1 MLVRPSGE
9 QLAKLQP
16 GMIDHPVQTDSY
28 SCGVIVIKVGALHCI
43 FSCILYI
50 TFFKNANDGFVT
62 LQLATEFLKQ
72 LPGTLKKPE
81 FSTNGNYLR
90 KMRIDLAK
98 SILADAGKTGTAPQG
113 VRKNDSSPNIC
124 KHLKVFRS
132 H

>member
-9 QLAKLQP
+9 QLTKLQP
-16 GMIDHPVQTDSY
+16 GMIDHPVQRDSY

-50 TFFKNANDGFVT
+50 TFFKNADDGFVT

-81 FSTNGNYLR
+81 FSTKWQLSSQNAYRL
-90 KMRIDLAK
+90 
-98 SILADAGKTGTAPQG
+98 GK
-113 VRKNDSSPNIC
+113 
-124 KHLKVFRS
+124 KHFSRYR
-132 H
+132 

>member
-9 QLAKLQP
+9 QLTKLQP

-28 SCGVIVIKVGALHCI
+28 SCGVIVIKVGTLHCI
-43 FSCILYI
+43 FSSILYI

-98 SILADAGKTGTAPQG
+98 SILADTSKTGTAPQG
-113 VRKNDSSPNIC
+113 VRENDSSPNIC
-124 KHLKVFRS
+124 AYSKVSRS
-132 H
+132 N

>member
-1 MLVRPSGE
+1 M
-9 QLAKLQP
+9 
-16 GMIDHPVQTDSY
+16 
-28 SCGVIVIKVGALHCI
+28 GALHCI
-43 FSCILYI
+43 FWCILHI

-72 LPGTLKKPE
+72 LLGTLKKPE

-98 SILADAGKTGTAPQG
+98 SILVDTGKTGIAPQG
-113 VRKNDSSPNIC
+113 VRENYVSPNIC
-124 KHLKVFRS
+124 AHLKVSRS